1 MTSHIVALGGGGFS
15 EERDNALLDDYILE
29 LSESSHPRVCF
40 LATASGDAPAYIE
53 KYYGRFP
60 PVRARATHLSVFA
73 PSDVADV
80 QSFLLEQQVIY
91 VGGGSTLNLLALW
104 RIHGLDAVLRKAWHD
119 GVILAG
125 ISAGMACWFEEFL
138 TDSYLGGGLGP
149 YRQGLGFLPGSAC
162 PHYEDPQ
169 RRTTYKSLVQAK
181 TLSSGIGVEGCVAV
195 HYADGVLVNVVTS
208 DANRTAY
215 SVRCGEN
222 TVMEEP
228 LKTIVLH

>member
-1 MTSHIVALGGGGFS
+1 M
-15 EERDNALLDDYILE
+15 
-29 LSESSHPRVCF
+29 
-40 LATASGDAPAYIE
+40 
-53 KYYGRFP
+53 
-60 PVRARATHLSVFA
+60 
-73 PSDVADV
+73 
-80 QSFLLEQQVIY
+80 
-91 VGGGSTLNLLALW
+91 LNLLALW
-104 RIHGLDAVLRKAWHD
+104 RLHGLDAVLRKAWHD
-119 GVILAG
+119 GVVLAG

-149 YRQGLGFLPGSAC
+149 YRQWLGFLPGSAC

-169 RRTTYKSLVQAK
+169 RRTTYKSVVQAK

-195 HYADGVLVNVVTS
+195 HYADGVLGALPS
-208 DANRTAY
+208 LQMPIEPLI